1 MHLFRI
7 FLLSLAM
14 LLLPQTGFALSVG
27 VVDAQVLLKQSP
39 QRAEAE
45 KKLQAEF
52 EPIQQALN
60 KKQQALKDAVT
71 QLEKQRLTLKEAE
84 ITKKERELQLMQSD
98 IQREAQQAQQ
108 SFQARQQEENQ
119 LVTEEINAAIEKIS
133 KQKSL
138 DLVLFRGAIAWQKE
152 TSTENLTDAVLE
164 MLSPKKP

>member
-7 FLLSLAM
+7 FLLSIAM

-27 VVDAQVLLKQSP
+27 VVDAQILLKQSP
-39 QRAEAE
+39 QRVEAE

-60 KKQQALKDAVT
+60 KKQQALKDAAT
-71 QLEKQRLTLKEAE
+71 QLEKQRLTLKAAE
-84 ITKKERELQLMQSD
+84 ITNKERELQLMQSD

-108 SFQARQQEENQ
+108 SFQARQQQENQ
-119 LVTEEINAAIEKIS
+119 LVTEAINAAIEKIS

-138 DLVLFRGAIAWQKE
+138 DLVLFKGAIAWQKE
-152 TSTENLTDAVLE
+152 TATENLTDAVLE